1 MHHEGW
7 KRYWILVDTVRT
19 FWKQKRL
26 VLITVGYQSQG
37 KFWNRFR
44 VCVHVC
50 ASECLC
56 PFGGQGCRVL
66 AGSQES
72 LWLLKWSKSIEE
84 RFPLGKKKKI
94 FPSSPWWLN
103 ENTSRKEFTD
113 GHTAKCW
120 KTQDR
125 HPGLLTPSSRF
136 VPSSTS
142 QSSTL
147 IPSYLYMETIT
158 FSKMLFFFSP
168 LHQIVS
174 GDAQSSATAAGCG
187 LWTVCVNCPS
197 PERRLTE
204 PEPNTQSKGILLD
217 LEIPRHALGNED
229 LGIMGKP
236 WETDW
241 RYMAFK
247 EYLEFLS
254 RESERNSLSI

>member
-1 MHHEGW
+1 M
-7 KRYWILVDTVRT
+7 RT
-19 FWKQKRL
+19 H
-26 VLITVGYQSQG
+26 QG
-37 KFWNRFR
+37 KSSLMVTQQSAGRLRTDTQGFWLQ
-44 VCVHVC
+44 V
-50 ASECLC
+50 
-56 PFGGQGCRVL
+56 QGL
-66 AGSQES
+66 FLLQ
-72 LWLLKWSKSIEE
+72 LLKA
-84 RFPLGKKKKI
+84 P
-94 FPSSPWWLN
+94 PSSHH
-103 ENTSRKEFTD
+103 TFTWKPSLFP
-113 GHTAKCW
+113 KC
-120 KTQDR
+120 
-125 HPGLLTPSSRF
+125 F
-136 VPSSTS
+136 
-142 QSSTL
+142 
-147 IPSYLYMETIT
+147 
-158 FSKMLFFFSP
+158 FFFSP